1 MEFLMNSVKF
11 SAAAKSGGLG
21 GGEKEKK
28 RQVANVMELYSDL
41 TI

>member
-1 MEFLMNSVKF
+1 MNSVKF

-21 GGEKEKK
+21 VRDREK
-28 RQVANVMELYSDL
+28 QVVNVMELYSDL